1 MATECSRDCHSGK
14 RKRHSHKQ
22 GQAGTAEG
30 LVRAREYE
38 WQNRQ
43 DARTQNRQNTANK
56 RQEINQ
62 HRPVQSSFLTV
73 RNMIDP
79 YQEVGF
85 IRNPKVTKPAFAK
98 THSNQASKPAD
109 EIDREFILGI
119 EFDVSS
125 LGAR

>member
-1 MATECSRDCHSGK
+1 MATECSRDGHSGK
-14 RKRHSHKQ
+14 RKRHSHQ
-22 GQAGTAEG
+22 QRQAGSAEG

-62 HRPVQSSFLTV
+62 HRTVPSSFLIV
-73 RNMIDP
+73 CNVIDLYP
-79 YQEVGF
+79 EVGF
-85 IRNPKVTKPAFAK
+85 LRNPKVTKPALAK

-109 EIDREFILGI
+109 GIDREFILAI

-125 LGAR
+125 LRAT